1 MKKHI
6 MKPAAI
12 RGALRAAIFAGTALG
27 VSITGPAWA
36 QGAPGSAGAPAATG
50 GATTNAAV
58 PVATKRNLAP
68 GFTTRA
74 ADSRLLVVPV
84 DMELFSLSAGGVPEP
99 RADWTQAAQKNF
111 GLALDARRKT
121 LGTQT
126 ATLSESDLDDIAEL
140 NALHGAV
147 ATAIFRHHSLGALQL
162 PTKKGVL
169 DWSMGDAVQ
178 PLRQKTGA
186 DYALFTFVR
195 DSYASAERKAAI
207 VMMAMLG
214 VGLTGGFQVGYA
226 SLVDLRDGRVVWFNH
241 LLRGT
246 GDLREAESAKETVN
260 ELLRDLPDAK

>member
-6 MKPAAI
+6 MKPAAT
-12 RGALRAAIFAGTALG
+12 RGSLLAAVVAAAALG
-27 VSITGPAWA
+27 ASITGTAWA
-36 QGAPGSAGAPAATG
+36 QGTVGSAGAPATSG
-50 GATTNAAV
+50 GATAAA

-99 RADWTQAAQKNF
+99 RADWTEAAQKNF
-111 GLALDARRKT
+111 GLALEARRKT
-121 LGTQT
+121 LGAQT
-126 ATLSESDLDDIAEL
+126 ATLSETDLDDIAEL

-147 ATAIFRHHSLGALQL
+147 ATAIFRHHSLGSLQL